1 MLASASRAIICWF
14 SRCFLVLLKPE
25 LFSYGN
31 KKNPLNTMLCIP
43 AQPDI
48 TLTSCHLQTF
58 PPFLSFPSISEP
70 GCQLT
75 GKEPISQ
82 SRFLPFPPAGC
93 PPAGGQRLQTP
104 LPGCT
109 SPQQPRSKG
118 WYPGL
123 PTLHPPKSRLLY
135 FPCNSHQ
142 EGWDGRSGLQGG
154 TLSPTPASQ
163 DALSLCN
170 GYPRSQPRH
179 AACSWWFRLRFLTPK
194 K

>member
-1 MLASASRAIICWF
+1 MHPSSARHYSDLLPPTNISPFFKFSQHFRARLPADWQGAHF
-14 SRCFLVLLKPE
+14 PE
-25 LFSYGN
+25 
-31 KKNPLNTMLCIP
+31 P
-43 AQPDI
+43 
-48 TLTSCHLQTF
+48 F
-58 PPFLSFPSISEP
+58 PPFP
-70 GCQLT
+70 
-75 GKEPISQ
+75 
-82 SRFLPFPPAGC
+82 PFPPGWLPTC
-93 PPAGGQRLQTP
+93 GGQRLQTP